1 MILTNSSLGSRNRK
15 RLSKETRET
24 GRIDWGKDR
33 GSTVTSLYTGE
44 VLSWFGPAFQPVM
57 LGVLSELMESMKTY
71 FQILIFHAEP
81 SGRIWLAMVSFLNT
95 TMVLNKHTWI
105 EKNEQT
111 WNIKVVVPN
120 IYFKLGRTGRLVE
133 LGKLWVLP
141 YSMYFYVWM
150 HNK

>member
-33 GSTVTSLYTGE
+33 GSMVTSFYMGE
-44 VLSWFGPAFQPVM
+44 VLSWFGPVFQPVM

-71 FQILIFHAEP
+71 TFRFWSSMQK
-81 SGRIWLAMVSFLNT
+81 IWLAMVSFLNT

-133 LGKLWVLP
+133 LDKLWVLP

>member
-1 MILTNSSLGSRNRK
+1 MTNNSLGSRNRK

-33 GSTVTSLYTGE
+33 GSAVTSFYTGE
-44 VLSWFGPAFQPVM
+44 VLSWFGPVFQPVM

-71 FQILIFHAEP
+71 TFRFWSSMQK
-81 SGRIWLAMVSFLNT
+81 IWLAMVSFLNT

-133 LGKLWVLP
+133 LDKLWVLP

>member
-33 GSTVTSLYTGE
+33 GSTVTSFYTGE
-44 VLSWFGPAFQPVM
+44 VLSWFGPVFQPVM

-71 FQILIFHAEP
+71 TFRFWSSMQK
-81 SGRIWLAMVSFLNT
+81 IWLAMVSFLNT

-133 LGKLWVLP
+133 LDKLWVLP

>member
-1 MILTNSSLGSRNRK
+1 MTNSSLGSRNRK

-33 GSTVTSLYTGE
+33 GSTVTSFYTGE

-71 FQILIFHAEP
+71 TFRFWSSMQK
-81 SGRIWLAMVSFLNT
+81 IWLAMVSFLNT
-95 TMVLNKHTWI
+95 TMVLNKHTRI

-133 LGKLWVLP
+133 LDKLWVLP

>member
-1 MILTNSSLGSRNRK
+1 MTNSSLGSRNRK

-33 GSTVTSLYTGE
+33 GSTVTSFYTGE
-44 VLSWFGPAFQPVM
+44 VLSWFGPVFQPVM

-71 FQILIFHAEP
+71 TFRFWSSMQK
-81 SGRIWLAMVSFLNT
+81 IWLAMVSFLNT

-133 LGKLWVLP
+133 LDKLWVLP